1 MAYRNEYKTQ
11 SEFNVI
17 LERGDDYEGCLLYT
31 SDAADEL

>member
-17 LERGDDYEGCLLYT
+17 LERGDDYEGFGIYL
-31 SDAADEL
+31 DE